1 MPKQRTLGTTLRF
14 IGRDLKRNVK
24 RNVAKNNLKRLPNH
38 NVSNSGKTNMK
49 WLKEILSIDSVNRMN
64 NNNEVIEE
72 LTKRVNELESDNHQ
86 LQEEVDETKQ
96 DILKLQEVV
105 QRLHDDLQMALND
118 INEIKNKNK
127 SDDDY

>member
-1 MPKQRTLGTTLRF
+1 
-14 IGRDLKRNVK
+14 
-24 RNVAKNNLKRLPNH
+24 
-38 NVSNSGKTNMK
+38 
-49 WLKEILSIDSVNRMN
+49 MN

-105 QRLHDDLQMALND
+105 QRLHDGLQMALND

>member
-1 MPKQRTLGTTLRF
+1 
-14 IGRDLKRNVK
+14 
-24 RNVAKNNLKRLPNH
+24 
-38 NVSNSGKTNMK
+38 
-49 WLKEILSIDSVNRMN
+49 MN

-96 DILKLQEVV
+96 DILKIQEVV

>member
-1 MPKQRTLGTTLRF
+1 M
-14 IGRDLKRNVK
+14 
-24 RNVAKNNLKRLPNH
+24 
-38 NVSNSGKTNMK
+38 
-49 WLKEILSIDSVNRMN
+49 SIDSVNRMN

-86 LQEEVDETKQ
+86 LQEEVGETKQ

>member
-1 MPKQRTLGTTLRF
+1 
-14 IGRDLKRNVK
+14 
-24 RNVAKNNLKRLPNH
+24 
-38 NVSNSGKTNMK
+38 
-49 WLKEILSIDSVNRMN
+49 MN

-105 QRLHDDLQMALND
+105 QHLAPCLIQPY
-118 INEIKNKNK
+118 
-127 SDDDY
+127 STP

>member
-1 MPKQRTLGTTLRF
+1 M
-14 IGRDLKRNVK
+14 
-24 RNVAKNNLKRLPNH
+24 
-38 NVSNSGKTNMK
+38 
-49 WLKEILSIDSVNRMN
+49 SIDSVNRMN

-105 QRLHDDLQMALND
+105 QRLAH
-118 INEIKNKNK
+118 K
-127 SDDDY
+127 SRQRP

>member
-1 MPKQRTLGTTLRF
+1 MWVIVERQ
-14 IGRDLKRNVK
+14 IWND
-24 RNVAKNNLKRLPNH
+24 
-38 NVSNSGKTNMK
+38 
-49 WLKEILSIDSVNRMN
+49 LKEILSIDSVNRMN

>member
-1 MPKQRTLGTTLRF
+1 
-14 IGRDLKRNVK
+14 
-24 RNVAKNNLKRLPNH
+24 
-38 NVSNSGKTNMK
+38 
-49 WLKEILSIDSVNRMN
+49 MN
-64 NNNEVIEE
+64 NNNEVIGE

-86 LQEEVDETKQ
+86 LQEEVGETKQ

>member
-1 MPKQRTLGTTLRF
+1 
-14 IGRDLKRNVK
+14 
-24 RNVAKNNLKRLPNH
+24 
-38 NVSNSGKTNMK
+38 
-49 WLKEILSIDSVNRMN
+49 MN

-86 LQEEVDETKQ
+86 LQEEVGETKQ

-105 QRLHDDLQMALND
+105 QRLHDGLQMALND
-118 INEIKNKNK
+118 INENKNKNK

>member
-1 MPKQRTLGTTLRF
+1 M
-14 IGRDLKRNVK
+14 
-24 RNVAKNNLKRLPNH
+24 
-38 NVSNSGKTNMK
+38 
-49 WLKEILSIDSVNRMN
+49 SIDSVNRMN

>member
-1 MPKQRTLGTTLRF
+1 
-14 IGRDLKRNVK
+14 
-24 RNVAKNNLKRLPNH
+24 
-38 NVSNSGKTNMK
+38 
-49 WLKEILSIDSVNRMN
+49 MN
-64 NNNEVIEE
+64 TMNDNNEVIEE

-118 INEIKNKNK
+118 IL
-127 SDDDY
+127 

>member
-1 MPKQRTLGTTLRF
+1 
-14 IGRDLKRNVK
+14 
-24 RNVAKNNLKRLPNH
+24 
-38 NVSNSGKTNMK
+38 
-49 WLKEILSIDSVNRMN
+49 MN

-86 LQEEVDETKQ
+86 LQEEVDETKP
-96 DILKLQEVV
+96 DILKIQEVV

>member
-1 MPKQRTLGTTLRF
+1 
-14 IGRDLKRNVK
+14 
-24 RNVAKNNLKRLPNH
+24 
-38 NVSNSGKTNMK
+38 
-49 WLKEILSIDSVNRMN
+49 MN

-86 LQEEVDETKQ
+86 LQEEVGETKQ

-105 QRLHDDLQMALND
+105 QRLHDDLQMALNE
-118 INEIKNKNK
+118 INKIKNKNK

>member
-1 MPKQRTLGTTLRF
+1 
-14 IGRDLKRNVK
+14 
-24 RNVAKNNLKRLPNH
+24 
-38 NVSNSGKTNMK
+38 
-49 WLKEILSIDSVNRMN
+49 MN

-86 LQEEVDETKQ
+86 LQEEVGETKQ